1 MNQILGNFIGE
12 MALNKKTVVDHF
24 TNDLRKYVI
33 WKAILDSLSLLWSEL
48 ISAQEFAPLPSCL
61 VR

>member
-33 WKAILDSLSLLWSEL
+33 
-48 ISAQEFAPLPSCL
+48 
-61 VR
+61 